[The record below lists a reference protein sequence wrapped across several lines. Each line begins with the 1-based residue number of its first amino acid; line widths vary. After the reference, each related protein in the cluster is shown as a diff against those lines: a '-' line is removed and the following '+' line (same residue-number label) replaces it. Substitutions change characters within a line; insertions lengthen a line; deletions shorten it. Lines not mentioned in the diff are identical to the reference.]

1 MATWASMMDKLNEKL
16 LVTFPDSITFNGAT
30 IPCIAPP
37 LEVFKMLNPSTYDGK
52 VTFTFQIRETDRA
65 TAGIT
70 LRSVVSF
77 ATPYGEAL
85 NKDGHLSFEV
95 YTFKPDKNDSMVQL
109 ICNLKQ

>member
-1 MATWASMMDKLNEKL
+1 MMDALNEKL
-16 LVTFPDSITFNGAT
+16 LTTFPDAITFNGVT

-37 LEVFKMLNPSTYDGK
+37 LQIFKMLNPSTYDGK

-65 TAGIT
+65 TAGIA

-77 ATPYGEAL
+77 ATPYGETF
-85 NKDGHLSFEV
+85 NRDGHLNFEV
-95 YTFKPDKNDSMVQL
+95 YQFEPDKNDSMVRL